1 MTAKLLVLAGS
12 TREGSYNRALSTCA
26 AEDARI
32 AGAEVIEIDLREWPL
47 PIYEHHIEIEA
58 YPSHARELKRLMV
71 ESDGFLIAT
80 PEYNGSVSGILKNVI
95 DWASRP
101 GEGETLVTLAAFRGK
116 AAGIMSASIGP
127 FGGLRALMHLR
138 QILNTIQ
145 VMVAPE
151 QVAVPFADKVF
162 ESNSFE
168 ESLPRQLLK
177 TEVAR
182 VIELAEM
189 LKPKS

>member
-1 MTAKLLVLAGS
+1 MTAKLLVIAGS
-12 TREGSYNRALSTCA
+12 TREGSYNRALAAYA
-26 AEDARI
+26 AEDARA
-32 AGAEVIEIDLREWPL
+32 AGAEVNVIDLREWRL
-47 PIYEHHIEIEA
+47 PIYEDHLEMEA
-58 YPSHARELKRLMV
+58 FPPVARDLKELMV
-71 ESDGFLIAT
+71 ASDGLLIAA

-101 GEGETLVTLAAFRGK
+101 GEGETLVTLSAFRGK

-145 VMVAPE
+145 MIVATE

-162 ESNSFE
+162 ETNSFE

-177 TEVAR
+177 AEVSR
-182 VIELAEM
+182 VIALAEM
-189 LKPKS
+189 LKSKP